1 MATNSGTPEVSIRVL
16 VENGQVK
23 VGVNQVKTEIR
34 SIAPAVQQTSAQ
46 AASNLEPIN
55 QKLGQIQD
63 NLQMVGQFAGA
74 YLGFSA
80 IKNGLSGLV
89 EAQMALQQIQN
100 GLQAASGSAA
110 GGAQEFAFLSDMAE
124 RVGVRLVD
132 AGNAYAAYYSA
143 AKAANLTTAE
153 TRDLFQSTAEA
164 GAVFNLSAQQ
174 VDAALLALQ
183 QMMAQG
189 TIRTQELN
197 YQLGTALPGSFAKF
211 KQLVESRKL
220 VPDFNKALS
229 EGAFDVKTFAPVLS
243 EAIQSL
249 YSQADLQRASDDLTS
264 QFAKMENAFIKFK
277 ASFVEGEFQNVL
289 SNTIGALAGLTN
301 ALASA
306 NKGIGG
312 EAVMIGTAVAAF
324 SLFAKGTN
332 VVTDNLTKMANSFVT
347 STGLTK
353 AAAAVQVVHTDAV
366 LAQAKADQTAATA
379 AASAAAVRVAQTEAN
394 VALTASA
401 LANAEAN
408 LAATRANVA
417 LGESTAALTAAENL
431 AAAAATRHAEALQVA
446 SVAKANAVIANRGV
460 ISSNGQVAT
469 ATAAAGMAATRA
481 AGQMGVMTIAA
492 GALRTGLSGV
502 LSLLG
507 GWPGVVIAA
516 GAALIYF
523 ATRASEAQK
532 ATDNF
537 IASLDTSFQK
547 MTEFANRRKELSN
560 LEVLLRQQEAAGD
573 KAEADKTRAT
583 IRRLGGDLADQ
594 RRDLETQQVRD
605 RAALTD
611 QQRKLKQAQDAAAK
625 QASVN
630 AGPGGLGSGSEAND
644 ARLLNAY
651 QRAQERVKEAE
662 RAVATATQA
671 VELNQKNLEASRA
684 TAAKGD
690 ADRAV
695 DAARKQVQTATDASA
710 EARRKADQA
719 IEELKNPQAK
729 IDNAIKNAQA
739 EFKKKNP
746 GLDTAQGE
754 GAALMKQYSDAA
766 AEQVRVEQ
774 EQAKAKKDVA
784 ASTKDAN
791 TATKEAERLARA
803 QAKAE
808 NQTEDAVRAL
818 DDITK
823 EATGGLREQNQ
834 ARDQMESSLKR
845 IEDQLFQTTRQINE
859 SKLSDKDKADALQ
872 SIADKAELARAAV
885 QKLGAA
891 EEQRARD
898 ELRKAAKQDN
908 DSDTFQLQQ
917 DALLRKG
924 DDKSLDQANRN
935 EIDNYYKG
943 RVATL
948 QDNFK
953 GRMESTEYTT
963 SFDELQANWEL
974 ALTNM
979 STVAQQRGD
988 EIQQNLSSSWNNALL
1003 GMTTGTMTWQEG
1015 LRSIFM
1021 SIYQSFLQTMVTQP
1035 LADMAARWLRE
1046 TVMQQS
1052 FLGIQTAQQAAASAQ
1067 VITAKTTES
1076 TAAVAANATT
1086 AASGAAASQA
1096 SIPYVGPVLA
1106 IAAMIAM
1113 LAAVRGISKKKD
1125 GGAISGPG
1133 TGTSDSVPILASN
1146 GEYMIKASSVRQ
1158 YGVGFLDAVNE
1169 GSLDA
1174 RKSPMGAT
1182 HKPKYRYADGGLVTA
1197 LPGSNSPKE
1206 GDRAA
1211 GGVRV
1216 VNVLDPRLF
1225 EDYINT
1231 PEGEKSILNVIENN
1245 PRRVKQAV
1253 GN

>member
-1 MATNSGTPEVSIRVL
+1 MATNTPEVSIRVM

-23 VGVNQVKTEIR
+23 VGVNQVKTEIK
-34 SIAPAVQQTSAQ
+34 SLGPAVQQASAQ
-46 AASNLEPIN
+46 AAGNLEPIN
-55 QKLGQIQD
+55 AKLSQIQD

-89 EAQMALQQIQN
+89 QAQMALQQIQN

-249 YSQADLQRASDDLTS
+249 YSQEDLNRAADDLTS
-264 QFAKMENAFIKFK
+264 QFAKMENAWVKFK
-277 ASFVEGEFQNVL
+277 ASFVEGEFQNTL
-289 SNTIGALAGLTN
+289 SNVIGGLAGLTN

-332 VVTDNLTKMANSFVT
+332 VVTDNLVKMGQSFVDA
-347 STGLTK
+347 TGITK
-353 AAAAVQVVHTDAV
+353 AAAAAQVISTEAA
-366 LAQAKADQTAATA
+366 LTEAKAQQQSAAS
-379 AASAAAVRVAQTEAN
+379 AASAAAVKVAQTEAN
-394 VALTASA
+394 AALTASA
-401 LANAEAN
+401 LANAEAT
-408 LAATRANVA
+408 LASTRANVA
-417 LGESTAALTAAENL
+417 AGESTAALTAAENL
-431 AAAAATRHAEALQVA
+431 AAAAAARHAEALQA
-446 SVAKANAVIANRGV
+446 ATVAKANATIANRTLAT
-460 ISSNGQVAT
+460 SNTTVAT
-469 ATAAAGMAATRA
+469 ATSAAGLAAART
-481 AGQMGVMTIAA
+481 AGQMSVMTIAA
-492 GALRTGLSGV
+492 GALRTGLGGV

-507 GWPGVVIAA
+507 GWPGVVLAA

-523 ATRASEAQK
+523 ATRASEAKK
-532 ATDNF
+532 ATDEF
-537 IASLDTSFQK
+537 ITSLDTSFQK
-547 MTEFANRRKELSN
+547 MTEFAGRRKELSN
-560 LEVLLRQQEAAGD
+560 LEVLLRKQEQEGNT
-573 KAEADKTRAT
+573 AEAEKTRAT
-583 IRRLGGDLADQ
+583 IRRLSGDLADQ

-605 RAALTD
+605 RAAATD
-611 QQRKLKQAQDAAAK
+611 RERKLKEAQDALNK

-651 QRAQERVKEAE
+651 QRAQERVTEAQ
-662 RAVATATQA
+662 RALDAANQA
-671 VELNQKNLEASRA
+671 VNLSQKNLDASRE
-684 TAAKGD
+684 AAARG
-690 ADRAV
+690 
-695 DAARKQVQTATDASA
+695 DAARALDQAKAQVKSATEASD
-710 EARRKADQA
+710 EAKRKADQA
-719 IEELKNPQAK
+719 IEELRNPEAK
-729 IDNAIKNAQA
+729 VTNAIKNAET

-746 GLDTAQGE
+746 NLDVSTGE
-754 GAALMKQYSDAA
+754 GAELLKQYTDAA
-766 AEQVRVEQ
+766 AQQVRVEQ
-774 EQAKAKKDVA
+774 AQAAAKKEVA
-784 ASTKDAN
+784 GAEREKNSEA
-791 TATKEAERLARA
+791 KEAERLARM
-803 QAKAE
+803 QQKAE
-808 NQTEDAVRAL
+808 NQTADAIRNL
-818 DDITK
+818 DQITTD
-823 EATGGLREQNQ
+823 ATNGLREQNQ
-834 ARDQMESSLKR
+834 ARDQMEASLR
-845 IEDQLFQTTRQINE
+845 QIEDQIYQTTRQINE
-859 SKLSDKDKADALQ
+859 SKLSDAEKATSLQ
-872 SIADKAELARAAV
+872 SIAEKADLARAAV

-898 ELRKAAKQDN
+898 ELRKAAREDN
-908 DSDTFQLQQ
+908 NADSFQLAQ

-935 EIDNYYKG
+935 EIDNYYQNKLTG
-943 RVATL
+943 L
-948 QDNFK
+948 QENFK
-953 GRMESTEYTT
+953 GRLETSEYTT
-963 SFDELQANWEL
+963 SFQELQANWETAL
-974 ALTNM
+974 ANM

-988 EIQQNLSSSWNNALL
+988 EIQQNLSGAWSNALM
-1003 GMTTGTMTWQEG
+1003 GMLSGTMTWQQG
-1015 LRSIFM
+1015 LQSIFT
-1021 SIYQSFLQTMVTQP
+1021 SIYQSFLQTMVVQP

-1046 TVMQQS
+1046 TILQQTFLTMQ
-1052 FLGIQTAQQAAASAQ
+1052 TTQQATASAQ
-1067 VITAKTTES
+1067 NMAIKQTES
-1076 TAAVAANATT
+1076 TAAVSANAAT

-1096 SIPYVGPVLA
+1096 SIPYAGPALA
-1106 IAAMIAM
+1106 IAAMIAIF
-1113 LAAVRGISKKKD
+1113 AAVMAIQKKKD
-1125 GGAISGPG
+1125 GGSIRGPG

-1146 GEYMIKASSVRQ
+1146 GEYMIKASSVQ
-1158 YGVGFLDAVNE
+1158 KYGVGFLDSVNE
-1169 GSLDA
+1169 GSLDVG
-1174 RKSPMGAT
+1174 KSPMGRVHT
-1182 HKPKYRYADGGLVTA
+1182 PKYTYADGGLVTPM
-1197 LPGSNSPKE
+1197 PGSNSPKE

-1211 GGVRV
+1211 AGVRV

-1225 EDYINT
+1225 EDYINSA
-1231 PEGEKSILNVIENN
+1231 EGEKSILNVIEKN
-1245 PRRVKQAV
+1245 PRRVKQSI
-1253 GN
+1253 G